1 VSACIE
7 LARRLGK
14 AIADSP
20 QAEALRVARV
30 ELDAN
35 PDLGKTLND
44 YQQQA
49 EKIEQLEEEQK
60 PVEIEDKRR
69 LQELN
74 DRLVG
79 SEVFKRFTAAQ
90 VEYIDLM
97 RKVNEALQAEL
108 AETEG

>member
-1 VSACIE
+1 MSACIE

-14 AIADSP
+14 AIAESP
-20 QAEALRVARV
+20 QAEALRAARA

-35 PDLGKTLND
+35 PDLVEALND

-60 PVEIEDKRR
+60 PVEIGDKHR